1 MPPRYTIRQ
10 VVGTYRRKAFGTCND
25 DGSPRRPAYP
35 ADAIVAFY
43 GMLELA
49 EEQPR
54 RGWFESARLLRV
66 LLEGPDGK
74 GRRYSRQV
82 PFLVAQGDLVEVSG
96 GALVVEG
103 WEILQEGDTTIADRV
118 SRFRTRKRA
127 DPEYHDPLTGA
138 QRTALYRLRQRV
150 FERDAFTCRYCGT
163 ADSPR
168 EWLVAE
174 HVIPDGPTTEDNLV
188 TACRSCNKLKG
199 GRTPEEAGMGLR
211 DVTPRDEGVT
221 LPARVTRDVTSDD
234 VTRDV
239 TSHGETVTP
248 RAGDDARVATRP
260 QRRGDGYQA
269 TARRLPGAGD
279 ARDDDDVGSVLSWL
293 AKERSTSVPEGAGLV
308 ELARLVNQHG
318 VPAVIAALGAQDAS
332 MKDGR
337 QYVFGAMKSLNPLP
351 RNGTAEPIVD
361 PKAEERKRQA
371 DADRR
376 LRQRVERYRST
387 GIWMDEWGPR
397 PDARTQ
403 IPPEPMPPTPE
414 PPGGAA

>member
-118 SRFRTRKRA
+118 SRFRTRKRNGPA
-127 DPEYHDPLTGA
+127 NATGNGPA
-138 QRTALYRLRQRV
+138 NG
-150 FERDAFTCRYCGT
+150 DANGDVTVG
-163 ADSPR
+163 
-168 EWLVAE
+168 L
-174 HVIPDGPTTEDNLV
+174 TED
-188 TACRSCNKLKG
+188 
-199 GRTPEEAGMGLR
+199 
-211 DVTPRDEGVT
+211 
-221 LPARVTRDVTSDD
+221 
-234 VTRDV
+234 
-239 TSHGETVTP
+239 P